1 MMPTGSWQMGQS
13 GCSSGSTSTVRTV
26 PCFFFF
32 SDSIESLLSAEREA
46 RFECLRSMFIVAD
59 LGAFRVSQSLLF
71 SRWVT
76 VESTVIGID
85 AYQDIHPASG
95 W

>member
-1 MMPTGSWQMGQS
+1 
-13 GCSSGSTSTVRTV
+13 
-26 PCFFFF
+26 
-32 SDSIESLLSAEREA
+32 
-46 RFECLRSMFIVAD
+46 MFIVAD